1 MSSSCGVA
9 YGSAVVVPIGRPA
22 TRVYSSGRGQGLAC
36 GPPVYQE
43 KTARPEACTLFG
55 LGDLRHIWRPC
66 TLVPEGGP
74 VSPWS
79 RCLPTWHCT
88 PPPWPAP
95 HPPP

>member
-43 KTARPEACTLFG
+43 KTARPEACTPFG

-66 TLVPEGGP
+66 TVALEGEP

-79 RCLPTWHCT
+79 RCLAQS
-88 PPPWPAP
+88 PASP
-95 HPPP
+95 HPLRASTTG